1 MSTFVF
7 RFCKNLS
14 RNAPRPGPGPG
25 LFSVA
30 VLLQA
35 LQVLSVVEP
44 QPLPHR
50 IHAAWSTQGQR
61 CT

>member
-35 LQVLSVVEP
+35 LQVLSVVE
-44 QPLPHR
+44 
-50 IHAAWSTQGQR
+50 T
-61 CT
+61 